1 MVILSPVPSSNTCLL
16 SKYTA
21 ISRTVTASRYR
32 FNLSKYLLKSTTWT
46 DLRTVL
52 IRDEQ
57 LEVQPQ
63 TTSILWGRTC
73 LFFTPYNLHS
83 NLCFCSSYTLKEKHT
98 LWSVIATADTQNLG
112 QKTPQMAAWRHYII
126 QWFLPEWASHP
137 FLTAS
142 YSIIFQSFISNH
154 PKWYK
159 YITINVLNVNL
170 PTIY

>member
-1 MVILSPVPSSNTCLL
+1 MFHCKTVNYVGVYFCFIYLFYLYWKIYMVILSPVPPSNTCLL

-32 FNLSKYLLKSTTWT
+32 FNLSKYLLKMNKTWT

-57 LEVQPQ
+57 LEQPQ
-63 TTSILWGRTC
+63 TSILWGRTC

-98 LWSVIATADTQNLG
+98 LWSVIATADTQN
-112 QKTPQMAAWRHYII
+112 
-126 QWFLPEWASHP
+126 
-137 FLTAS
+137 
-142 YSIIFQSFISNH
+142 
-154 PKWYK
+154 
-159 YITINVLNVNL
+159 
-170 PTIY
+170 